1 MLTKKRDFLIIFSVN
16 SEIYIYNLLAKGKE
30 EAVREILSKFSLEN
44 EDMAFRDIMERERLS
59 STLVSPAIAIPHA
72 KSRSVSTFTYAVAR
86 SLEGVSWD
94 GGQARIIILTLSPYS
109 LASEHVLFLAR
120 IARFLEDDE
129 NVDRI
134 MNAQSPEEM
143 EEVFLNYAT

>member
-16 SEIYIYNLLAKGKE
+16 SEIYIYNLLANGKE

-72 KSRSVSTFTYAVAR
+72 KSRSVSAFTYAVAR

-94 GGQARIIILTLSPYS
+94 GGQAGIIILTLSPYS
-109 LASEHVLFLAR
+109 LASEHVLFLSR

>member
-1 MLTKKRDFLIIFSVN
+1 MLV
-16 SEIYIYNLLAKGKE
+16 
-30 EAVREILSKFSLEN
+30 
-44 EDMAFRDIMERERLS
+44 
-59 STLVSPAIAIPHA
+59 
-72 KSRSVSTFTYAVAR
+72 
-86 SLEGVSWD
+86 
-94 GGQARIIILTLSPYS
+94 
-109 LASEHVLFLAR
+109 LAS